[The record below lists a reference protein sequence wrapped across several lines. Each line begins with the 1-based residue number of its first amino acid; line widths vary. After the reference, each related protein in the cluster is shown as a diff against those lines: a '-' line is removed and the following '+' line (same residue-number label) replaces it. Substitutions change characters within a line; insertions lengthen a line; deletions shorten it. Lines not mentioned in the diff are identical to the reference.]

1 MNRVTVEMSIDPLQ
15 CRAERLAVDTQ
26 ATRHAVCA
34 RWWGYKP
41 LKRALSLIA
50 AMFALLIFAPAMVVI
65 ALLIK
70 LDSRGPVF
78 FVQERIGLHGRRF
91 RLIKFRSMLPE
102 GSSTSQWARDN
113 ADRITRVGVWLR
125 RFHLDELP
133 QFINILRGDMEL
145 VGPRP
150 HPLSNYQLF
159 EREIPHYSLR
169 YEIRPG
175 LTGWAQV
182 RNGYA
187 NDLAGEM
194 EKMRYDLYYLTNQ
207 SLALDLR
214 IILETSKIVLLGR
227 DLPSARS

>member
-1 MNRVTVEMSIDPLQ
+1 MNRSRVAPGVV
-15 CRAERLAVDTQ
+15 LAVSRRN
-26 ATRHAVCA
+26 AT
-34 RWWGYKP
+34 
-41 LKRALSLIA
+41 LKRALSLTVA
-50 AMFALLIFAPAMVVI
+50 TLALLISSPLMVLI
-65 ALLIK
+65 AVLIK

-102 GSSTSQWARDN
+102 PAGTSEWARDN
-113 ADRITRVGVWLR
+113 ADRITRVGRWLR

-133 QFINILRGDMEL
+133 QFINILRGDMAL

-150 HPLSNYQLF
+150 HPITNHQLF
-159 EREIPHYSLR
+159 EREIPHYTLR
-169 YEIRPG
+169 AQTTPG

-187 NDLAGEM
+187 NDLAGER
-194 EKMRYDLYYLTNQ
+194 EKMRYDLHYLAHE

-214 IILETSKIVLLGR
+214 IVLETIKIVVLGR
-227 DLPSARS
+227 EPSPSSRSARLRRPSLHP